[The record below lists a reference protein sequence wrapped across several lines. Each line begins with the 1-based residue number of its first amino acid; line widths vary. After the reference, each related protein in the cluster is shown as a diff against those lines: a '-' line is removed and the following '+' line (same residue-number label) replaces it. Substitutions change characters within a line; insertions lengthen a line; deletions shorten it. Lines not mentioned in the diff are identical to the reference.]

1 MGWGELMDRRTDG
14 RTDSPCV
21 LQDFVPLGAAA
32 LLPFNLN
39 HLLLKQGTGTAYHLL
54 PLGCHYL
61 LPFLS
66 CQVSGEAAI
75 PEATL
80 IMEANPSAM
89 ERVVGTS
96 SSAPLPVDDPRAKLK
111 TEITKLFGEEEGGA
125 VEAEGGGENTEEEAE
140 PTTEEGDTQS

>member
-1 MGWGELMDRRTDG
+1 MDRRTEGQISPVFYRTCPLRG
-14 RTDSPCV
+14 RCPAPP
-21 LQDFVPLGAAA
+21 Q
-32 LLPFNLN
+32 LN
-39 HLLLKQGTGTAYHLL
+39 SQTLLKQGTGTAYHLL